1 MSYCPEPD
9 INIGDKVKVVILFN
23 YSTKKELEHV
33 TGVDIYDLAAS
44 LIWRLKLISYTFINW
59 LMFQLIW
66 II

>member
-1 MSYCPEPD
+1 MSYCPEAD

-44 LIWRLKLISYTFINW
+44 LI
-59 LMFQLIW
+59 
-66 II
+66 